1 MDTYPILEFD
11 PAKEAVLEPT
21 SHIKPVEVS
30 EYCVFSFFRDV
41 IEKVAREIP
50 VRIVKVLNSEMGK
63 HPLYEM
69 DFKGKKIAF
78 FHSPVGAPFAA
89 AALEEVIAVGCRKF
103 IACGGSGV
111 LDSSIHCGKVVVP
124 YSALRDEGTSYHY
137 LPPSREVEADP
148 EAVQAIKDTLDDN
161 KIDYIST
168 RTWTTDAVYRETRGI
183 INKRKA
189 EGCLVVE
196 MEAAAFFAVAK
207 FRGVKFGQ
215 VLYGG
220 DDISCEEWDHR
231 DWSKQKDVR
240 ERLFWLSVEAC
251 LRIKD

>member
-1 MDTYPILEFD
+1 MDTFPILEFD
-11 PAKEAVLEPT
+11 PDKRAVLEP
-21 SHIKPVEVS
+21 SGYIKPADVS
-30 EYCVFSFFRDV
+30 EHCVFCFFKDV
-41 IEKVAREIP
+41 IDKVVNENP

-69 DFKGKKIAF
+69 EFQGKKFAF
-78 FHSPVGAPFAA
+78 FHAPMGAPFAA
-89 AALEEVIAVGCRKF
+89 SALEEVIALGCRKF
-103 IACGGSGV
+103 IACGGAGV

-148 EAVQAIKDTLDDN
+148 VALQAVKETLDRH
-161 KIDYIST
+161 KIEYLVT
-168 RTWTTDAVYRETRGI
+168 KTWTTDAVFRETRGK

-215 VLYGG
+215 ILYGG

-231 DWSKQKDVR
+231 SWANQSSVR
-240 ERLFWLSVEAC
+240 ENLFWLSVEAC
-251 LRIKD
+251 LNVK

>member
-21 SHIKPVEVS
+21 IQIKPVEVS

-41 IEKVAREIP
+41 IEKVVSEYP
-50 VRIVKVLNSEMGK
+50 VRTVKVLNSEMGK

-69 DFKGKKIAF
+69 EFNGQKVAF

-89 AALEEVIAVGCRKF
+89 AALEEVIALGCRKF

-111 LDSSIHCGKVVVP
+111 LDSNIHCGNVVVLH
-124 YSALRDEGTSYHY
+124 SALRDEGTSYHY

-148 EAVQAIKDTLDDN
+148 SAVHAIKAALEAR
-161 KIDYIST
+161 KVDYIT
-168 RTWTTDAVYRETRGI
+168 TKAWTTDAVYRETRGI
-183 INKRKA
+183 ISKRKA

-215 VLYGG
+215 VVYGG

-251 LRIKD
+251 LNIKD